1 VDGRD
6 AKQLEFSKKIT
17 AASDRPVKLVL
28 IAGEPLELMRKWK
41 MTIYFDQGGKLTKRF
56 AITQVPAIVRQE
68 GKRLRI
74 DELRY

>member
-1 VDGRD
+1 MPRGKD
-6 AKQLEFSKKIT
+6 
-17 AASDRPVKLVL
+17 LVS
-28 IAGEPLELMRKWK
+28 ARVRAMHGYTPGEQPS
-41 MTIYFDQGGKLTKRF
+41 GGKLIKRF